1 MDHTQK
7 HQIRC
12 RTYALILSAGCLT
25 QAACSSNKGNDWF
38 RFGKDSQSEAHHEQ
52 AQQPDSLQESEPS
65 DSENSG
71 TDQSQTIQPIIAAE
85 PDEPGSSIVEAQ
97 DPNSIQTTPQPVV
110 DVEEVVQLYRRL
122 HVEMDQANR
131 SQLIVELLGD
141 QREPVKLLGFE
152 LASRDLS
159 AGATLSADAANAA
172 ISLLNDPHPSIR
184 TGAARLINRLALPDA
199 MTLLTEALN
208 HEQDSEVAIALL
220 RGIERW
226 PNENARQSVLRWYSP
241 ESPARAAAANAAWQI
256 ADLGLWDTEQHAQ
269 SIRSTY
275 RSISNNE
282 LTQSEMR
289 LIAVTGDSSDIDRLI
304 TLLRDDDNP
313 SQSDAANAL
322 AYTPLGA
329 DPLIDL
335 AMDDPEFA
343 LQASK
348 AIDRHRLNPNGIRQM
363 ASLNWSTEQARTDA
377 LVQACEKL
385 DHNELTNAVRLAR
398 TDKTINDA
406 LSIRLLSRL
415 IAGAQTVSPRSA
427 PGVALLAQLELQ
439 NLRPDRAIEAVT
451 LLPESGLDPDTA
463 LRANTTAAASHIL
476 LGEYDQAD
484 LLTQSP
490 IIWFDTLSLSN
501 DQNTQAKIAAAIQA
515 RSFDL
520 SDEQQQIL
528 NTLIVVDSPTPEES
542 P

>member
-1 MDHTQK
+1 MDQPEDPAT
-7 HQIRC
+7 
-12 RTYALILSAGCLT
+12 
-25 QAACSSNKGNDWF
+25 
-38 RFGKDSQSEAHHEQ
+38 SQST
-52 AQQPDSLQESEPS
+52 QQTEIEV
-65 DSENSG
+65 
-71 TDQSQTIQPIIAAE
+71 
-85 PDEPGSSIVEAQ
+85 DEI
-97 DPNSIQTTPQPVV
+97 
-110 DVEEVVQLYRRL
+110 VQLYRRL

-131 SQLIVELLGD
+131 SQLIVELLSD
-141 QREPVKLLGFE
+141 DREPVKLLGFE

-172 ISLLNDPHPSIR
+172 ISLLHDPHPSIR

-208 HEQDSEVAIALL
+208 DEQDADVAIALL

-226 PNENARQSVLRWYSP
+226 PNQDARNSVLRWYNP

-256 ADLGLWDTEQHAQ
+256 ADLGLWDTDEHQH
-269 SIRSTY
+269 SIRATY
-275 RSISNNE
+275 RSIADSE
-282 LTQSEMR
+282 LTQSDMR

-304 TLLRDDDNP
+304 SILRDQDNP

-322 AYTPLGA
+322 VYTPLGA

-335 AMDDPEFA
+335 ATNDPKFA

-348 AIDRHRLNPNGIRQM
+348 SIDRHRLNPNGIRQI
-363 ASLNWSTEQARTDA
+363 ASLTWPSEQARTDA

-385 DHNELTNAVRLAR
+385 DHTELTNAVRLAR
-398 TDKTINDA
+398 TDQTINDA

-439 NLRPDRAIEAVT
+439 NLRPDRALEAIS
-451 LLPESGLDPDTA
+451 LLPETGLDPDTA
-463 LRANTTAAASHIL
+463 LRSKTTAASSHIL
-476 LGEYDQAD
+476 LGEFDQAD

-490 IIWFDTLSLSN
+490 IIWFDTLTLSN
-501 DQNTQAKIAAAIQA
+501 DQNTQAKIAAAIQERA
-515 RSFDL
+515 FDL
-520 SDEQQQIL
+520 TPDQQQSINAL
-528 NTLIVVDSPTPEES
+528 LIADEPAPQES